1 MTFMRCGLIAIV
13 ASLGSMTS
21 CSYGSSTPQPESGNT
36 EVTPPPKEDSE
47 PAPSS
52 GDEAAPSSSDE
63 AAPSKPTGACD
74 DRACTVDQDCCKGYG
89 CSLDPERSRVQRY
102 CLAN

>member
-1 MTFMRCGLIAIV
+1 MTFVRCGTV
-13 ASLGSMTS
+13 AVFVSFGTMAACAYS
-21 CSYGSSTPQPESGNT
+21 QPPPAETVEST
-36 EVTPPPKEDSE
+36 EVTPPKEESGAE
-47 PAPSS
+47 SPSS
-52 GDEAAPSSSDE
+52 EAAPPADE
-63 AAPSKPTGACD
+63 APPAPPTGACD